1 MKNLEKY
8 ISEATL
14 NVREDRA
21 WAKTLLIEVVHE
33 MKGDSAAKRDLG
45 PMATKYVEN
54 LQRSNEQLV
63 KLTAI
68 IQKQTNSNTELS
80 AEDKEELYD
89 MIKE

>member
-8 ISEATL
+8 INEATL

-21 WAKTLLIEVVHE
+21 WAKTLLIEVVNE

-63 KLTAI
+63 
-68 IQKQTNSNTELS
+68 N
-80 AEDKEELYD
+80 
-89 MIKE
+89 